1 MYTGLLC
8 KMLLHSL
15 RWKPEP
21 CKPLEVTKCRTGWWA
36 HIDTHG
42 VTESTLLLW
51 RCEAA
56 LGYRCIYSLCL
67 IPCTPAYRWQ
77 NSINPYQNGRPRR
90 RKKDMKT
97 VKRCHIDLTLLK
109 TKGWVNDKFNVQ
121 RSSLKKILSSNFWNN
136 LPVSLS
142 FWCNFISAHYL
153 WTVKTNFWHTFLV
166 AFSGLDGLKEHF
178 FPSET
183 QTLHF

>member
-1 MYTGLLC
+1 MSPYRYTRC
-8 KMLLHSL
+8 HRKYV
-15 RWKPEP
+15 P
-21 CKPLEVTKCRTGWWA
+21 
-36 HIDTHG
+36 
-42 VTESTLLLW
+42 LLLW

-121 RSSLKKILSSNFWNN
+121 RSSLKKISSSNFWNN

-166 AFSGLDGLKEHF
+166 AFSGLDGLSGF
-178 FPSET
+178 FWSWWTERTFFSLWNANTAFLKVSSEVNVF
-183 QTLHF
+183 QYL